1 MKALFAALQ
10 TNGDWQLLVYDL
22 TAPTVFDAEGLS
34 VIDYETSLV
43 RAWEGCW
50 IRHTI
55 ADHLLGPCWGS
66 LGPEGVKVPVLS
78 KLGKQQSRNLLIAAD
93 AEKGL

>member
-22 TAPTVFDAEGLS
+22 TALTVFDAEGFS
-34 VIDYETSLV
+34 VIDYEASLV

-50 IRHTI
+50 IHHTI
-55 ADHLLGPCWGS
+55 ADHLLGP
-66 LGPEGVKVPVLS
+66 
-78 KLGKQQSRNLLIAAD
+78 R
-93 AEKGL
+93 